1 MTQINSKI
9 GIHKIRLSS
18 VDSTNNFAAKLINQ
32 GLGSHGSVIL
42 AENQTNGRGQ
52 MQSEWQS
59 EMAQNILSSFIF
71 EFSTVD
77 SQNLFDVNNLV
88 SIVLLEFLQLHS
100 LESQIKWPNDILV
113 GKKKI
118 AGILVENKFLG
129 SQLTHSIVGIGLNVN
144 QMSFPNLDTATSMQL
159 ETSESYS
166 IESLWIS
173 LIDTFRKWEGF
184 LETETKRGYLKNIYK
199 NNLFGKDESR
209 SFMIDNEIVN
219 GTIRGVDANGRLA
232 LELEGKMHYFQNKQL
247 AFL

>member
-1 MTQINSKI
+1 
-9 GIHKIRLSS
+9 
-18 VDSTNNFAAKLINQ
+18 
-32 GLGSHGSVIL
+32 
-42 AENQTNGRGQ
+42 
-52 MQSEWQS
+52 
-59 EMAQNILSSFIF
+59 
-71 EFSTVD
+71 VD

-129 SQLTHSIVGIGLNVN
+129 SKLTHSIVGIGLNVN

-209 SFMIDNEIVN
+209 SFMIGNEIVN

-232 LELEGKMHYFQNKQL
+232 LELEGKLHYFQNKQL
-247 AFL
+247 TFL

>member
-59 EMAQNILSSFIF
+59 ETAQNILSSFIF

-129 SQLTHSIVGIGLNVN
+129 SKLTHSIVGIGLNVN

-219 GTIRGVDANGRLA
+219 GTIRGVDVNGRLT

>member
-59 EMAQNILSSFIF
+59 ETAQNILSSFIF

-77 SQNLFDVNNLV
+77 SKTLFDVNNLV
-88 SIVLLEFLQLHS
+88 SIVLLEFLQLYS
-100 LESQIKWPNDILV
+100 LEAQIKWPNDILV

-129 SQLTHSIVGIGLNVN
+129 SKLTHSIVGIGLNVN
-144 QMSFPNLDTATSMQL
+144 QLSFPNLNAATSMQL
-159 ETSESYS
+159 ETSQNYS
-166 IESLWIS
+166 IESLWFS
-173 LIDTFRKWEGF
+173 LIETFLGS
-184 LETETKRGYLKNIYK
+184 ETKRGYLKNIYK
-199 NNLFGKDESR
+199 NNLFGKDQSR
-209 SFMIDNEIVN
+209 SFMIDNNIVD
-219 GTIRGVDANGRLA
+219 GTIRGVDAYGRLA
-232 LELEGKMHYFQNKQL
+232 LELEGKVHYFQNKQL
-247 AFL
+247 KFL

>member
-32 GLGSHGSVIL
+32 GLGFHGSVIL

-59 EMAQNILSSFIF
+59 ETAQNILSSFIF

-100 LESQIKWPNDILV
+100 LESHIKWPNDILV

-129 SQLTHSIVGIGLNVN
+129 SKLTHSIVGIGLNVN

-184 LETETKRGYLKNIYK
+184 LGTETKRRYLKNIYK
-199 NNLFGKDESR
+199 NNLFGKDQHR
-209 SFMIDNEIVN
+209 SFMIDNKIVD
-219 GTIRGVDANGRLA
+219 GTIRGVDAYGRLA
-232 LELEGKMHYFQNKQL
+232 LELEGKVHYFQNKQL
-247 AFL
+247 KFL

>member
-59 EMAQNILSSFIF
+59 ETAQNILSSFIF

-129 SQLTHSIVGIGLNVN
+129 SKLTHSIVGIGLNVN

-159 ETSESYS
+159 ETSKSYS

-219 GTIRGVDANGRLA
+219 GTIRGVDVNGRLA